1 MHADDLLPLIDS
13 LLLLI
18 SESER
23 FQVATAFK
31 SSNCQSIGIV
41 LAQFRTS
48 VNSIRKR
55 VVAASQRYVVA
66 FVGAGNVG
74 KSTLLNRLLGTELS
88 PRRNGPCTACP
99 VEFRYGENYTVAVD
113 YLQSIKKPTYA
124 CATVDEVQQCLV
136 ALAGSEGGKSSENI
150 RRVSVSAPLG
160 LLQNNGLV
168 IADTPGFGAA
178 QTDGAEGSHQEALT
192 RYLERD
198 VAQVL
203 WVVLAEQGITKREAD
218 YYRQFFSSFCNDII
232 VTGSEDFSDDDK
244 SRFRKKFLLR
254 SESIP
259 PEFHFVSGKTGLGVD
274 ELSQRIVSIDGRLTS
289 AEAKLESD
297 AADLRAWL
305 VQHREANPYQRFQLW
320 SPAAWAQ
327 WAQQFQSH
335 AISSVLAPDNL

>member
-1 MHADDLLPLIDS
+1 MRADSLLPLIDG

-23 FQVATAFK
+23 FQVATADP
-31 SSNCQSIGIV
+31 SSACQSIRAV
-41 LAQFRTS
+41 LAEFRTS

-66 FVGAGNVG
+66 FAGAGNVG
-74 KSTLLNRLLGTELS
+74 KSTLLNRILGTELA

-99 VEFRYGENYTVAVD
+99 VEFRYGEHYTVAVD
-113 YLQSIKKPTYA
+113 YLQSIRKPNYA
-124 CATVDEVQQCLV
+124 CATVDDVQQCLV
-136 ALAGSEGGKSSENI
+136 ALADSDGGKSSDSI
-150 RRVSVSAPLG
+150 RRVSVSAPLA
-160 LLQNNGLV
+160 LLRNNGLV

-203 WVVLAEQGITKREAD
+203 WVVLAEQGLTKREID
-218 YYRQFFSSFCNDII
+218 FHRKFFSSFCHDII
-232 VTGSEDFSDDDK
+232 VTGSEDYTDDDK
-244 SRFRKKFLLR
+244 LRFRKRFSPLF
-254 SESIP
+254 ESIP
-259 PEFHFVSGKTGLGVD
+259 PEFHFVSGKTGIGVD
-274 ELSQRIVSIDGRLTS
+274 ELSQRIASIDGRLTS
-289 AEAKLESD
+289 AEAKLVSV

-320 SPAAWAQ
+320 NPAAWAQ
-327 WAQQFQSH
+327 WARQFQSH
-335 AISSVLAPDNL
+335 AIRSVLSPE